1 MRIVS
6 TLKELAQL
14 LSECTKNK
22 SLGLIPTMGALHTG
36 HIALVKKA
44 IDENDLSICSIF
56 VNPTQFNN
64 PSDLE
69 KYPNPLEKDLFLLE
83 QVGCD
88 FVFTPTKEEVY
99 PEGFVSK
106 DFVFGTLDKGMEGAN
121 RPGHFKGVAMVVS
134 RLFDLIKPQKAYF
147 GEKDFQQLAIIQ
159 SMVKQAPFPVEIV
172 PCSIVREASG
182 LAMSSR
188 NMRLNKLQLTAAPR
202 VYQRLFKASKMCSSH
217 SIFEIKTWLKNE
229 FKNDVDLDLE
239 YFEISNP
246 TTLQA
251 TTNWSESGRHIAC
264 IAVFAG
270 EIRLIDNIML
280 EIN

>member
-14 LSECTKNK
+14 LRECKKNK
-22 SLGLIPTMGALHTG
+22 SLGLIPTMGALHSG

-69 KYPNPLEKDLFLLE
+69 KYPNPLEKDLFLLK

-99 PEGFVSK
+99 PDGFVSK
-106 DFVFGTLDKGMEGAN
+106 DFVFGTLDMGMEGAN
-121 RPGHFKGVAMVVS
+121 RPGHFNGVAIVVS
-134 RLFDLIKPQKAYF
+134 RLLDLVKPQKAYF

-159 SMVKQAPFPVEIV
+159 SMVKQVSFPVEIV
-172 PCSIVREASG
+172 PCSIVRDASG

-188 NMRLNKLQLTAAPR
+188 NMRLNKLQLDAAPR
-202 VYQRLFKASKMCSSH
+202 IYQRLFNASKMSSTH
-217 SIFEIKTWLKNE
+217 SIVEIKTWLKNE

-239 YFEISNP
+239 YFEITNP
-246 TTLQA
+246 ITLEA
-251 TTNWSESGRHIAC
+251 TNNWSDCESHIAC

-270 EIRLIDNIML
+270 EIRLIDNIL
-280 EIN
+280 LKIN

>member
-14 LSECTKNK
+14 LRECKKNK
-22 SLGLIPTMGALHTG
+22 SLGLIPTMGALHSG

-69 KYPNPLEKDLFLLE
+69 KYPNPLEKDLFLLK

-99 PEGFVSK
+99 PDGFVSK

-134 RLFDLIKPQKAYF
+134 RLLDLVKPQKAYF

-159 SMVKQAPFPVEIV
+159 SMVKHASFPVEVV
-172 PCSIVREASG
+172 PCSTVRESSG

-188 NMRLNKLQLTAAPR
+188 NMRLNKLQLAAAPR
-202 VYQRLFKASKMCSSH
+202 IYQRLFNASKMSSTH
-217 SIFEIKTWLKNE
+217 SIVEIKTWLKNE

-239 YFEISNP
+239 YFEITNP
-246 TTLQA
+246 INLEA
-251 TTNWSESGRHIAC
+251 TNNWSDCESHIAC

-270 EIRLIDNIML
+270 EIRLIDNIL
-280 EIN
+280 LKIN